1 MIEENDRM
9 KIDTT
14 LAIIKQ
20 AIEIEQFGYDFY
32 NNMRSF
38 VRTRVGQ
45 KVVSHLANLEVD
57 HIRWLEEE
65 YDRQLDK
72 LQEFDENHTIDLSL
86 TGKNEIFIID
96 KLPEVFSGADP
107 EQALEFAIEV
117 EQKSVKFYS
126 YRETIEDDRLKEL
139 FGKLA
144 DYERE
149 HIELLKEN
157 LKSIQA
163 GGPWVFKKS
172 I

>member
-1 MIEENDRM
+1 M

-32 NNMRSF
+32 NEMRSY

-57 HIRWLEEE
+57 HIKWLEEE

-72 LQEFDENHTIDLSL
+72 IEEFDENHAIDISL
-86 TGKNEIFIID
+86 TGKSEIFIVD
-96 KLPEVFSGADP
+96 GLSEVFRGSDI

-117 EQKSVKFYS
+117 EKKSVNFYNN
-126 YRETIEDDRLKEL
+126 TGAVEDDRLREL
-139 FGKLA
+139 FRKLA

-157 LKSIQA
+157 LKSVKS
-163 GGPWVFKKS
+163 GGPWIFKTKV
-172 I
+172 